1 MGKAQDAPAARG
13 GRPQQVLKSPAVI
26 GADNPVSSTSPKTI
40 ENQYRLA
47 MGPARL
53 RLELDDQ
60 QPLTMKGGMLER
72 RGRLPFTRPSCIS
85 PSSRGECPMANG
97 R

>member
-1 MGKAQDAPAARG
+1 MVGPSKL
-13 GRPQQVLKSPAVI
+13 LKGPAVI

-40 ENQYRLA
+40 ENQYRLSI
-47 MGPARL
+47 GPARL

-60 QPLTMKGGMLER
+60 QPLTLKGGVLER
-72 RGRLPFTRPSCIS
+72 RGRLALHPAELHLTVLPLESARWQMADDK
-85 PSSRGECPMANG
+85 CPMANG